1 MVLEI
6 RKFPDPV
13 LRKKAVDVTSFD
25 NELRELVSNMAETM
39 YKAPGV
45 GLAAPQIGVSKKLF
59 IIDISEHK
67 DDLMVFINPVIT
79 KTLGEI
85 TDEEGCL
92 SFPGEYAQ
100 VTRFLEVEV
109 TAYDIE
115 GKQFTLSAQGLLS
128 RAIQH
133 ELDHLNGILFID
145 KVPIYKREIIKK
157 NIKKKQVAGE
167 Y

>member
-67 DDLMVFINPVIT
+67 DGLMVFINPTIT
-79 KTLGEI
+79 KTMGEI
-85 TDEEGCL
+85 TEEEGCL

-100 VTRFLEVEV
+100 VTRFQEIEV

-115 GKQFTLSAQGLLS
+115 GKPFTLSAQGLLS

>member
-25 NELRELVSNMAETM
+25 NELRELVSNMAVNYVQRLQEW
-39 YKAPGV
+39 GS
-45 GLAAPQIGVSKKLF
+45 AAPQIGVSKKLF

-79 KTLGEI
+79 KTQGEI
-85 TDEEGCL
+85 TEEEGCL

-100 VTRFLEVEV
+100 VTRFQEIEV
-109 TAYDIE
+109 TAFDIE
-115 GKQFTLSAQGLLS
+115 GKQFTLSAQGFC
-128 RAIQH
+128 Q
-133 ELDHLNGILFID
+133 ELFSMNWIT
-145 KVPIYKREIIKK
+145 
-157 NIKKKQVAGE
+157 
-167 Y
+167 